1 MQPYRLP
8 TRFEKDGAAMTMR
21 RVIGILALLIVII
34 AAAFVIW
41 YIGSQKTVYDIML
54 PYHL

>member
-1 MQPYRLP
+1 MV
-8 TRFEKDGAAMTMR
+8 GR
-21 RVIGILALLIVII
+21 RVFGILALLIVII
-34 AAAFVIW
+34 AMACVIW

>member
-1 MQPYRLP
+1 
-8 TRFEKDGAAMTMR
+8 MTGR

-54 PYHL
+54 SYQW